1 MSPSSSWRS
10 GSCSLKD
17 ILMEKRL
24 LLAIVLSFLVLFL
37 YQALF
42 VKKQPPP
49 EPSPEMVTE
58 VKKKPALPPPME
70 KAPQTPQEPAEAV
83 EFQPVSGEREDQI
96 FVNTS
101 LYRGVWSNKGGV
113 LKSWRLKEYKDSDGE
128 DLELVSARSEEIEI
142 YPFFLKSDD
151 PGFDRMINSSL
162 YNSSSRTLELTNGQS
177 GILRFEYA
185 DDQGTRVEKI
195 MTFQDGLYGF
205 GIQINVWKNGQKIES
220 DVLWGPSLGNP
231 TLEEQKKRFG
241 GSSGIAVHYG
251 EKFVHIDERKYKP
264 EQSVFP
270 KEYFIKWAG
279 YQDQY
284 FTALYVTSPQE
295 SQVMFFKEDIGEK
308 SYFFLSANSVQ
319 EAYIGPKRHDD
330 LAKFGHNSTKI
341 IKYGFFGMIAE
352 ILYQAI
358 KTIHNAVPNWGF
370 SIIILTIIIKII
382 FFPLTYSSTKSMAKM
397 QELQPKIKALKAKY
411 KKAKQDIGQR
421 RKMNEETMALY
432 KEHGVNPAGGCLPM
446 LIQMPIFW
454 GFFRLLV
461 VSIEFRHSPFMLWIN
476 DLSVKDPYYVTPI
489 LMGITQYI
497 SQKMTPTSADPTQQR
512 MMLIMPVIMT
522 IFFMN
527 FQSGLVL
534 YWLTNNILQI
544 GQQYIM
550 NRIMKKKKR
559 DTHGKKRKK

>member
-1 MSPSSSWRS
+1 
-10 GSCSLKD
+10 
-17 ILMEKRL
+17 MEKRL

-411 KKAKQDIGQR
+411 KKAKKDIGQR

-476 DLSVKDPYYVTPI
+476 DLSVKDPFYVTPI

>member
-1 MSPSSSWRS
+1 
-10 GSCSLKD
+10 
-17 ILMEKRL
+17 MEKRL

-37 YQALF
+37 YQAVF

-49 EPSPEMVTE
+49 EPTQEMVTE
-58 VKKKPALPPPME
+58 IEKKPALPPPTE
-70 KAPQTPQEPAEAV
+70 KAPETQSPQEPAEAM
-83 EFQPVSGEREDQI
+83 EFQPVSGKQEEQI
-96 FVNTS
+96 IINTS

-113 LKSWRLKEYKDSDGE
+113 LKSWRLKEYKDNEGE
-128 DLELVSARSEEIEI
+128 DLEIVSARSEEIET
-142 YPFFLKSDD
+142 YPFFLRSDD
-151 PGFDRMINSSL
+151 PSFDRTINSAL
-162 YNSSSRTLELTNGQS
+162 YNSSPYTLELTNGQT

-185 DDQGTRVEKI
+185 DDQGIRVEKI

-205 GIQINVWKNGQKIES
+205 GIQINVWKNGQKIEP
-220 DVLWGPSLGNP
+220 DVLWGPGLGNP

-241 GSSGIAVHYG
+241 GSSGIAIHYG
-251 EKFVHIDERKYKP
+251 EKFVHVDERKYKP

-279 YQDQY
+279 YEDQY

-295 SQVMFFKEDIGEK
+295 SQAMFFKEDIGGK
-308 SYFFLSANSVQ
+308 SYFFLSVNSVQ
-319 EAYIGPKRHDD
+319 EAYIGPKQHDD
-330 LAKFGHNSTKI
+330 LEVFGHNSTKI

-358 KTIHNAVPNWGF
+358 KAIHNAVPNWGF
-370 SIIILTIIIKII
+370 SIIILTILIKII

-461 VSIEFRHSPFMLWIN
+461 VSIEFRHSPWMLWIS
-476 DLSVKDPYYVTPI
+476 DLSVKDPFYVTPI
-489 LMGITQYI
+489 LMGITQFI

-559 DTHGKKRKK
+559 ESHGKKRKK

>member
-1 MSPSSSWRS
+1 
-10 GSCSLKD
+10 
-17 ILMEKRL
+17 MEKRL

-37 YQALF
+37 YQAVF

-49 EPSPEMVTE
+49 EPIPETIPETVTE
-58 VKKKPALPPPME
+58 AEQKPSLLPPTQTEPQTQAPQELREPTKPA
-70 KAPQTPQEPAEAV
+70 
-83 EFQPVSGEREDQI
+83 EFLPVSGDEEEQI
-96 FVNTS
+96 VINTS

-113 LKSWRLKEYKDSDGE
+113 LKSWRLKEYKDNEGE
-128 DLELVSARSEEIEI
+128 DLEIISARSEEIAI
-142 YPFFLKSDD
+142 YPFFLRSDD
-151 PGFDRMINSSL
+151 PSFDRTINSAL
-162 YNSSSRTLELTNGQS
+162 YNSSSYTLELTNGQT
-177 GILRFEYA
+177 GALRFEYA
-185 DDQGTRVEKI
+185 DDSGTRVEKI

-205 GIQINVWKNGQKIES
+205 GIQINVWKNGQKIEP
-220 DVLWGPSLGNP
+220 DVLWGPGMGNP

-241 GSSGIAVHYG
+241 GSSGIAIHHG

-279 YQDQY
+279 YEDQY
-284 FTALYVTSPQE
+284 FTALYVASPQV
-295 SQVMFFKEDIGEK
+295 SQAMFIKQDVGEK
-308 SYFFLSANSVQ
+308 SYFFLSVNSIQ
-319 EAYIGPKRHDD
+319 EAYIGPKKHDD
-330 LAKFGHNSTKI
+330 LEKFGHNSTKI

-370 SIIILTIIIKII
+370 SIILLTIIIKII

-461 VSIEFRHSPFMLWIN
+461 VSIEFRHSPFILWIG

-489 LMGITQYI
+489 LMGITQFI

-559 DTHGKKRKK
+559 EAHGKKRKK

>member
-1 MSPSSSWRS
+1 
-10 GSCSLKD
+10 
-17 ILMEKRL
+17 MEKRL

-264 EQSVFP
+264 EQSIFP

-308 SYFFLSANSVQ
+308 SYFFLSTNSVQ

-411 KKAKQDIGQR
+411 KKAKKDIGQR

-476 DLSVKDPYYVTPI
+476 DLSVKDPFYVTPI

>member
-1 MSPSSSWRS
+1 
-10 GSCSLKD
+10 
-17 ILMEKRL
+17 MEKRL

-83 EFQPVSGEREDQI
+83 EFQPVSGEHEDQI

-113 LKSWRLKEYKDSDGE
+113 LKSWRLKEYRDSDGE

-151 PGFDRMINSSL
+151 PGFDRMINSAL

-476 DLSVKDPYYVTPI
+476 DLSVKDPFYVTPI

>member
-1 MSPSSSWRS
+1 
-10 GSCSLKD
+10 
-17 ILMEKRL
+17 MEKRL

-264 EQSVFP
+264 EQSIFP

-308 SYFFLSANSVQ
+308 SYFFLSTNSVQ

-411 KKAKQDIGQR
+411 KKAKKDIGQR

>member
-1 MSPSSSWRS
+1 
-10 GSCSLKD
+10 
-17 ILMEKRL
+17 
-24 LLAIVLSFLVLFL
+24 
-37 YQALF
+37 
-42 VKKQPPP
+42 
-49 EPSPEMVTE
+49 MVTE

-83 EFQPVSGEREDQI
+83 EFQPVSGEHEDQI

-113 LKSWRLKEYKDSDGE
+113 LKSWRLKEYRDSDGE

-151 PGFDRMINSSL
+151 PGFDRMINSAL

-330 LAKFGHNSTKI
+330 LKKFGHNSTKI

>member
-1 MSPSSSWRS
+1 
-10 GSCSLKD
+10 
-17 ILMEKRL
+17 MEKRL
-24 LLAIVLSFLVLFL
+24 LLAIVLSFLVLFI
-37 YQALF
+37 YQAVF

-49 EPSPEMVTE
+49 EPSPERITE
-58 VKKKPALPPPME
+58 IEQKPISLPPPE
-70 KAPQTPQEPAEAV
+70 KELQAQTPQETEEPV
-83 EFQPVSGEREDQI
+83 EFQPVAGEQEDQI
-96 FVNTS
+96 VIDTS

-113 LKSWRLKEYKDSDGE
+113 LKSWRLKEYQDSEGE
-128 DLELVSARSEEIEI
+128 DLELVSALTEKIAI
-142 YPFFLKSDD
+142 YPFFLRSND
-151 PGFDRMINSSL
+151 PDFDRMINSAL
-162 YNSSSRTLELTNGQS
+162 YNSTSQTLDLTNGRS
-177 GILRFEYA
+177 GMLRFEYA
-185 DDQGTRVEKI
+185 DDLGTRVEKI
-195 MTFQDGLYGF
+195 LTFQDGLYGF
-205 GIQINVWKNGQKIES
+205 GIQINVWKNGQKIEP

-231 TLEEQKKRFG
+231 SPEEQKKRFG
-241 GSSGIAVHYG
+241 GSIGIALHYG
-251 EKFVHIDERKYKP
+251 EKFAHIDERKYKP

-270 KEYFIKWAG
+270 KEYVIKWAG
-279 YQDQY
+279 YEDQY
-284 FTALYVTSPQE
+284 FTALYITSPLE
-295 SQVMFFKEDIGEK
+295 SQAMFLKEDIGEK
-308 SYFFLSANSVQ
+308 SYFFLSVNGVQ
-319 EAYIGPKRHDD
+319 EVYIGPKQHNALVD
-330 LAKFGHNSTKI
+330 FGHNATKI

-352 ILYQAI
+352 ILYQALLV
-358 KTIHNAVPNWGF
+358 IHNAVPNWGF

-411 KKAKQDIGQR
+411 KKAKQDIAQR

-446 LIQMPIFW
+446 LIQLPIFW

-461 VSIEFRHSPFMLWIN
+461 VSIEFRHSPFILWID

-544 GQQYIM
+544 GQQYLM

-559 DTHGKKRKK
+559 ESHGKKRKK

>member
-1 MSPSSSWRS
+1 
-10 GSCSLKD
+10 
-17 ILMEKRL
+17 MEKRL

-58 VKKKPALPPPME
+58 VQEKPALPPPIE
-70 KAPQTPQEPAEAV
+70 EAPPVQATQEPAEEV
-83 EFQPVSGEREDQI
+83 EFQPVSGEKEDQI

-101 LYRGVWSNKGGV
+101 LYRAVWSNKGGV
-113 LKSWRLKEYKDSDGE
+113 LKSWRLKEHKDNEGE
-128 DLELVSARSEEIEI
+128 DLELVSARAEEIET
-142 YPFFLKSDD
+142 YPFALRSDD
-151 PGFDRMINSSL
+151 LAFDRMINSAL
-162 YNSSSRTLELTNGQS
+162 YNSLSYTLELTNGKS
-177 GILRFEYA
+177 GMLRFEYA

-195 MTFQDGLYGF
+195 MTFQDGFYGF
-205 GIQINVWKNGQKIES
+205 SIQINVWKNGQKIEPY
-220 DVLWGPSLGNP
+220 VLWGPGLGNP

-241 GSSGIAVHYG
+241 GSSGIAIHYG
-251 EKFVHIDERKYKP
+251 EKFDHLDERKYKP

-270 KEYFIKWAG
+270 KEHFIQWAG
-279 YQDQY
+279 YEDQY
-284 FTALYVTSPQE
+284 FTALYIATPQK
-295 SQVMFFKEDIGEK
+295 SQAIFRKEDVGEK
-308 SYFFLSANSVQ
+308 SYFFLYVNEIQ
-319 EAYIGPKRHDD
+319 KAYIGPKQHDS
-330 LAKFGHNSTKI
+330 LEEFGHNSAKI

-358 KTIHNAVPNWGF
+358 KAIHTAVPNWGF
-370 SIIILTIIIKII
+370 SIIFLTIIIKII

-421 RKMNEETMALY
+421 RKMNEETMAMY

-461 VSIEFRHSPFMLWIN
+461 VSIEFRHSPFFLWIN

-489 LMGITQYI
+489 LMGITQFI

-559 DTHGKKRKK
+559 ESHGKKRKK

>member
-1 MSPSSSWRS
+1 
-10 GSCSLKD
+10 
-17 ILMEKRL
+17 MEKRL

-411 KKAKQDIGQR
+411 KKAKKDIGQR